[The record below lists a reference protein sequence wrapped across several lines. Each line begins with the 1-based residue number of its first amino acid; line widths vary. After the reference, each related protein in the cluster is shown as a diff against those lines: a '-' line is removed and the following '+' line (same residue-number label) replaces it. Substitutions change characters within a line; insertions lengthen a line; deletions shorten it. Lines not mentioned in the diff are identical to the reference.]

1 MHTLRPFQCCRQDLE
16 SELDARACA
25 SGEGTPSP
33 PTPTA
38 ISAAPAKKA
47 SGAAGEGRF
56 VSPRYHSLPLVDLRG
71 ATRRGAQSSGRA
83 FRRDCTV
90 KMKFRDLVADYRLL
104 AASSWCLERR
114 EFFPVRGAT
123 PGAPQAPYI
132 FEDMLLPRRS
142 AIFLRRSAIFLGAAG
157 MLSSAAASTPAR
169 LRPMVPPDL
178 DASQQRLYD
187 TIVDT
192 RIDVVGRAAL
202 FDEHGALRGPWNAE
216 VASPAL
222 GQHLERLATAV
233 RSENSLEP
241 RLYEVTA
248 L

>member
-1 MHTLRPFQCCRQDLE
+1 
-16 SELDARACA
+16 
-25 SGEGTPSP
+25 
-33 PTPTA
+33 
-38 ISAAPAKKA
+38 
-47 SGAAGEGRF
+47 
-56 VSPRYHSLPLVDLRG
+56 
-71 ATRRGAQSSGRA
+71 
-83 FRRDCTV
+83 
-90 KMKFRDLVADYRLL
+90 
-104 AASSWCLERR
+104 
-114 EFFPVRGAT
+114 
-123 PGAPQAPYI
+123 
-132 FEDMLLPRRS
+132 MLLPRRS

-157 MLSSAAASTPAR
+157 MLSSAAAATPLR

>member
-1 MHTLRPFQCCRQDLE
+1 MTCSRGYCRVLLLSGSGVVLALLRIRCRRRRRL
-16 SELDARACA
+16 A
-25 SGEGTPSP
+25 
-33 PTPTA
+33 
-38 ISAAPAKKA
+38 AAPT
-47 SGAAGEGRF
+47 R
-56 VSPRYHSLPLVDLRG
+56 PL
-71 ATRRGAQSSGRA
+71 T
-83 FRRDCTV
+83 
-90 KMKFRDLVADYRLL
+90 
-104 AASSWCLERR
+104 E
-114 EFFPVRGAT
+114 
-123 PGAPQAPYI
+123 
-132 FEDMLLPRRS
+132 MLLLSRRA
-142 AIFLRRSAIFLGAAG
+142 AIFLRRSLFLGAAG
-157 MLSSAAASTPAR
+157 MLSSASAAASKPPR

-178 DASQQRLYD
+178 DASQQQLYD

-192 RIDVVGRAAL
+192 RLDIVGKAAL

>member
-1 MHTLRPFQCCRQDLE
+1 MN
-16 SELDARACA
+16 A
-25 SGEGTPSP
+25 SGHWYGSNIRMRRWALGAEYHLSPRRVGARDPSAKGAP
-33 PTPTA
+33 A
-38 ISAAPAKKA
+38 SAA
-47 SGAAGEGRF
+47 
-56 VSPRYHSLPLVDLRG
+56 L
-71 ATRRGAQSSGRA
+71 
-83 FRRDCTV
+83 
-90 KMKFRDLVADYRLL
+90 
-104 AASSWCLERR
+104 
-114 EFFPVRGAT
+114 
-123 PGAPQAPYI
+123 

-142 AIFLRRSAIFLGAAG
+142 AVSLRRSAIFLGATG
-157 MLSSAAASTPAR
+157 MLSSAAASTPPR

-192 RIDVVGRAAL
+192 RVDVVGRAAL

-248 L
+248 V

>member
-1 MHTLRPFQCCRQDLE
+1 MHANRPRWVLTI
-16 SELDARACA
+16 LLWPRRLGAAVWLARVRLVAPLLGRA
-25 SGEGTPSP
+25 
-33 PTPTA
+33 A
-38 ISAAPAKKA
+38 SAA
-47 SGAAGEGRF
+47 
-56 VSPRYHSLPLVDLRG
+56 
-71 ATRRGAQSSGRA
+71 
-83 FRRDCTV
+83 
-90 KMKFRDLVADYRLL
+90 
-104 AASSWCLERR
+104 
-114 EFFPVRGAT
+114 
-123 PGAPQAPYI
+123 I

-157 MLSSAAASTPAR
+157 MLSSAAASTPPR

-192 RIDVVGRAAL
+192 RVDVVGRAAL

-233 RSENSLEP
+233 RSEYSLEP

-248 L
+248 LC

>member
-1 MHTLRPFQCCRQDLE
+1 
-16 SELDARACA
+16 
-25 SGEGTPSP
+25 
-33 PTPTA
+33 
-38 ISAAPAKKA
+38 
-47 SGAAGEGRF
+47 
-56 VSPRYHSLPLVDLRG
+56 
-71 ATRRGAQSSGRA
+71 
-83 FRRDCTV
+83 
-90 KMKFRDLVADYRLL
+90 
-104 AASSWCLERR
+104 
-114 EFFPVRGAT
+114 
-123 PGAPQAPYI
+123 
-132 FEDMLLPRRS
+132 MLLPRRS

-157 MLSSAAASTPAR
+157 MLSSAAASTPPR

-192 RIDVVGRAAL
+192 RVDVVGRAAL

-248 L
+248 LC

>member
-1 MHTLRPFQCCRQDLE
+1 MCGRSLGTDYPSFSPLGRVVLAVDVRRPPR
-16 SELDARACA
+16 
-25 SGEGTPSP
+25 P
-33 PTPTA
+33 PGA
-38 ISAAPAKKA
+38 SAA
-47 SGAAGEGRF
+47 
-56 VSPRYHSLPLVDLRG
+56 L
-71 ATRRGAQSSGRA
+71 
-83 FRRDCTV
+83 
-90 KMKFRDLVADYRLL
+90 
-104 AASSWCLERR
+104 
-114 EFFPVRGAT
+114 
-123 PGAPQAPYI
+123 

-157 MLSSAAASTPAR
+157 MLSSAAASTPPR

-192 RIDVVGRAAL
+192 RVDVVGRAAL

>member
-1 MHTLRPFQCCRQDLE
+1 MPSHCL
-16 SELDARACA
+16 LDRASCWRF
-25 SGEGTPSP
+25 SG
-33 PTPTA
+33 
-38 ISAAPAKKA
+38 
-47 SGAAGEGRF
+47 SGAAGSGGAAPTR
-56 VSPRYHSLPLVDLRG
+56 PL
-71 ATRRGAQSSGRA
+71 T
-83 FRRDCTV
+83 
-90 KMKFRDLVADYRLL
+90 
-104 AASSWCLERR
+104 E
-114 EFFPVRGAT
+114 
-123 PGAPQAPYI
+123 
-132 FEDMLLPRRS
+132 MLLLSRRA
-142 AIFLRRSAIFLGAAG
+142 AIFLRRSLFLGAAG
-157 MLSSAAASTPAR
+157 MLSSASAAASKPPR

-178 DASQQRLYD
+178 DASQQQLYD

-192 RIDVVGRAAL
+192 RLDIVGKAAL

>member
-1 MHTLRPFQCCRQDLE
+1 MPAEYPYECRE
-16 SELDARACA
+16 
-25 SGEGTPSP
+25 
-33 PTPTA
+33 
-38 ISAAPAKKA
+38 
-47 SGAAGEGRF
+47 
-56 VSPRYHSLPLVDLRG
+56 
-71 ATRRGAQSSGRA
+71 ATRGVLTTSSGRVVLA
-83 FRRDCTV
+83 PVSPSARG
-90 KMKFRDLVADYRLL
+90 APSSA
-104 AASSWCLERR
+104 AASAAL
-114 EFFPVRGAT
+114 
-123 PGAPQAPYI
+123 

-157 MLSSAAASTPAR
+157 MLSSAAASTPPR

-192 RIDVVGRAAL
+192 RVDVVGRAAL

>member
-1 MHTLRPFQCCRQDLE
+1 M
-16 SELDARACA
+16 SSARSANFA
-25 SGEGTPSP
+25 SGGLTLCSSALVRHQGREG
-33 PTPTA
+33 
-38 ISAAPAKKA
+38 SA
-47 SGAAGEGRF
+47 
-56 VSPRYHSLPLVDLRG
+56 V
-71 ATRRGAQSSGRA
+71 
-83 FRRDCTV
+83 
-90 KMKFRDLVADYRLL
+90 
-104 AASSWCLERR
+104 
-114 EFFPVRGAT
+114 
-123 PGAPQAPYI
+123 
-132 FEDMLLPRRS
+132 
-142 AIFLRRSAIFLGAAG
+142 FLRRSAIFLGAAG
-157 MLSSAAASTPAR
+157 MLSSAAASTPPR
-169 LRPMVPPDL
+169 LPPMVPPDL

-192 RIDVVGRAAL
+192 RVDVVGRAAL

>member
-1 MHTLRPFQCCRQDLE
+1 LPKKPLYICLLIAFWIGRRAGASQDPVPPASPARRRPTRPLTETLLLSR
-16 SELDARACA
+16 RA
-25 SGEGTPSP
+25 
-33 PTPTA
+33 
-38 ISAAPAKKA
+38 
-47 SGAAGEGRF
+47 
-56 VSPRYHSLPLVDLRG
+56 
-71 ATRRGAQSSGRA
+71 
-83 FRRDCTV
+83 
-90 KMKFRDLVADYRLL
+90 
-104 AASSWCLERR
+104 
-114 EFFPVRGAT
+114 
-123 PGAPQAPYI
+123 
-132 FEDMLLPRRS
+132 
-142 AIFLRRSAIFLGAAG
+142 AIFLRRSLFLGAAG
-157 MLSSAAASTPAR
+157 MLSSASAAASKPPR

-178 DASQQRLYD
+178 DASQQQLYD

-192 RIDVVGRAAL
+192 RLDIVGKAAL